1 VTELALICDG
11 EVIRFP
17 SRRFTLGSAN
27 DCELRLYGCEPH
39 HAQVLQEDD
48 GSWSIRDIAGS
59 GTLVVDGHKTLEAR
73 IDAGSSFSLGEVVFH
88 VRDAA
93 AGPDDDGG
101 LGKTQTPVEG
111 GGKRPRAGPLPNGTI
126 IEKRYR
132 VLEKLAAGGMGE
144 VYRAEHIELMK
155 PVAVKVMLP
164 DLSRDAEFVA
174 RFKREAVAASRIGA
188 PNIVDISD
196 FGRTEDGRFY
206 FVMELLDG
214 RTLASHVK
222 DGPFSTRRV
231 AHVGLQIARALAAAH
246 DKGIVHRD
254 LKPDNVMLLQRPGQP
269 DFAKVLD
276 FGIAKVSAGGTGHTH
291 AGLTQIG
298 TVVGTPQYMSPE
310 QASGLPVDARTD
322 VYSLGLILYE
332 LIAGRP
338 TFKGE
343 TPSVLMA
350 MQMTSEPAPLEPGP
364 VDRPVAPELEQLVF
378 HLLKKR
384 VHQRPQTMQ
393 EVIERLEHVLANAT
407 TDRRPAIVGPPRTRE
422 DVATKPEAPSAIRSA
437 RGLGPVPAPAT
448 RGQVSTQPEA
458 PSDLPTDPIV
468 KPYIVTTHSSPAI
481 PGDLPTDPVV
491 GAYNTATPLPHD
503 TRHDVPAAGTP
514 TTATPATATS
524 APARSN
530 APLLIGALFVL
541 ALGGTAA
548 GLWWVNREPPKVIS
562 VVALT
567 PTPPSP
573 TPPPQK
579 DPPAEAPKPAPVKLR
594 FETQPANA
602 EVFEDDVLLGTAP
615 LTLSRPPGQV
625 VSLRFEL
632 KGFKGQARKVRF
644 ETDDTVEISLDPAPA
659 PKKGPGKSGLHD
671 DPYGNGKDL
680 KDLPD

>member
-1 VTELALICDG
+1 VRELALICDG

-17 SRRFTLGSAN
+17 SRRFTLGSAA

-39 HAQVLQEDD
+39 HAQVLQEED

-73 IDAGSSFSLGEVVFH
+73 IDVGSSFSLGEVRFH
-88 VRDAA
+88 VCDAA
-93 AGPDDDGG
+93 AGPDDDA
-101 LGKTQTPVEG
+101 LGKTQTPVAG
-111 GGKRPRAGPLPNGTI
+111 AGKGPRAGPLPNGTI

-222 DGPFSTRRV
+222 EGPFSTRRV
-231 AHVGLQIARALAAAH
+231 ANVGLQIARALAAAH

-276 FGIAKVSAGGTGHTH
+276 FGVAKVSPGGTGHTH

-322 VYSLGLILYE
+322 IYSLGLILYE
-332 LIAGRP
+332 LIAGRA

-350 MQMTSEPAPLEPGP
+350 MQMTSEPPPLEPGP
-364 VDRPVAPELEQLVF
+364 VELPVAPELEQLVF
-378 HLLKKR
+378 HMLKKR
-384 VHQRPQTMQ
+384 AHQRPQTMA
-393 EVIERLEHVLANAT
+393 EVIEKLEHVLANAP
-407 TDRRPAIVGPPRTRE
+407 TDRRPAIVGPPRTRVE
-422 DVATKPEAPSAIRSA
+422 VATKPEMPSAIRSA
-437 RGLGPVPAPAT
+437 QSSGPVPAT

-468 KPYIVTTHSSPAI
+468 KPYIVTTRSNPAV
-481 PGDLPTDPVV
+481 PSDLPTEPVV
-491 GAYNTATPLPHD
+491 GAYNVATPLPHD
-503 TRHDVPAAGTP
+503 TRHDVPAA
-514 TTATPATATS
+514 ATPAAS
-524 APARSN
+524 VRARARSS
-530 APLLIGALFVL
+530 APLLIGGLFVL
-541 ALGGTAA
+541 ALAGTAA
-548 GLWWVNREPPKVIS
+548 GLWWFNREPPKVIS
-562 VVALT
+562 VVA
-567 PTPPSP
+567 PTPVPPAP

-579 DPPAEAPKPAPVKLR
+579 DPPREAPKPAPVKLR

-644 ETDDTVEISLDPAPA
+644 ETDDTVQISLDPA

-671 DPYGNGKDL
+671 DPYGNGKEL

>member
-17 SRRFTLGSAN
+17 STRFTLGSAS

-39 HAQVLQEDD
+39 HAQVLQEED
-48 GSWSIRDIAGS
+48 GGWSIRDIAGS

-73 IDAGSSFSLGEVVFH
+73 LEVGSSFSIGEVRFH

-93 AGPDDDGG
+93 TAADDDG
-101 LGKTQTPVEG
+101 LSKTETPVRG
-111 GGKRPRAGPLPNGTI
+111 RPSRAGPLPNGTT

-132 VLEKLAAGGMGE
+132 VVEKLAVGGMGE

-214 RTLASHVK
+214 RTLSSHVK
-222 DGPFSTRRV
+222 DGPFPTRRV

-246 DKGIVHRD
+246 DKGIIHRD

-276 FGIAKVSAGGTGHTH
+276 FGIAKVSPGGTGHTH
-291 AGLTQIG
+291 AGLTQVG
-298 TVVGTPQYMSPE
+298 VVVGTPQYMSPE
-310 QASGLPVDARTD
+310 QASGLPVDVRTD
-322 VYSLGLILYE
+322 IYSMGLILYE
-332 LIAGRP
+332 LVAGRP
-338 TFKGE
+338 TFKGQ

-350 MQMTSEPAPLEPGP
+350 MQMTSEPPPLEPGP
-364 VDRPVAPELEQLVF
+364 VEQPVTPELEQLVF
-378 HLLKKR
+378 HMLKKR
-384 VHQRPQTMQ
+384 AHQRPQTMQ
-393 EVIERLEHVLANAT
+393 EVIERLEAVLAAAA
-407 TDRRPAIVGPPRTRE
+407 TDRRPAMVGPARTRVE
-422 DVATKPEAPSAIRSA
+422 VATKPEVPSAIRSGKEPA
-437 RGLGPVPAPAT
+437 AGVTPVPAT
-448 RGQVSTQPEA
+448 RGQVSTQPEGS
-458 PSDLPTDPIV
+458 SDLPTDPIV
-468 KPYIVTTHSSPAI
+468 KPYGVTARSSPVA
-481 PGDLPTDPVV
+481 PGDLPTDPVA
-491 GAYNTATPLPHD
+491 GAYSMATPLPQD
-503 TRHDVPAAGTP
+503 TRHEGLAATRVLPQASVPAP
-514 TTATPATATS
+514 PS
-524 APARSN
+524 LQAPARSN
-530 APLLIGALFVL
+530 APLAMGALFVL

-548 GLWWVNREPPKVIS
+548 GLWWFNPEPPKVIA
-562 VVALT
+562 VT
-567 PTPPSP
+567 TTPPV
-573 TPPPQK
+573 PQK
-579 DPPAEAPKPAPVKLR
+579 DPPPKPVEPPPVVPVKLR

-615 LTLSRPPGQV
+615 LTLSRPPGQT

-632 KGFKGQARKVRF
+632 KGFQAQARKVRF
-644 ETDDTVEISLDPAPA
+644 ESDDTVQISLEPT
-659 PKKGPGKSGLHD
+659 PKQGTPRRGGLHD
-671 DPYGNGKDL
+671 DPYSNGKD
-680 KDLPD
+680 